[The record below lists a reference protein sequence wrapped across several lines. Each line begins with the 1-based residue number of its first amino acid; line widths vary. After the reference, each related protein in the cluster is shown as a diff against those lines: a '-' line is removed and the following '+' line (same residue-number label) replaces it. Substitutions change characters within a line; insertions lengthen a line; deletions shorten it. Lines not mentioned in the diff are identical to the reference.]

1 MYLNLYLNRYVYIF
15 GDICILIDW
24 IYLLLLLDVEVA
36 DVLRFFFDLEEV
48 GFILIFIVFIFKVFS
63 WVLFKI
69 K

>member
-1 MYLNLYLNRYVYIF
+1 MYFNRLDF
-15 GDICILIDW
+15 F
-24 IYLLLLLDVEVA
+24 LLLLLDVEVA